1 MESIILG
8 GGCFWCLEAA
18 YQIIPGV
25 AMVESGYAGGLS
37 SNPSYKEVCS
47 GNSGHAEVV
56 KVTFDT
62 NLTSLDQI
70 LLFFWKIHNPT
81 TLNQQGA
88 DRGTQYRSCI
98 FYTTENQKNT
108 AQNQIIA
115 LDESGVYEDKIVT
128 EITEL
133 VKFYKAEEYH
143 QNYFK
148 NHPEQGYCQLVIG
161 PKMAKLKEIL
171 A

>member
-25 AMVESGYAGGLS
+25 VMVESGYAGGLS

-56 KVTFDT
+56 KVTFDS

-88 DRGTQYRSCI
+88 DRGTQYRSCV
-98 FYTTENQKNT
+98 FYNTENQKNT

-128 EITEL
+128 EITKL
-133 VKFYKAEEYH
+133 DKYYKAEDYH